1 MGMKLLRHG
10 QSVPGHFE
18 ANFTGLGV
26 GGGGRGQGKGFKG
39 WELETVHH
47 LQCWSAHITCLAY
60 DPRMKHHILMNLSCS
75 AKTNLTSILEDEVN
89 SWPRSVGKGS
99 CITVAVA

>member
-1 MGMKLLRHG
+1 MDRAFPDTLKRTS
-10 QSVPGHFE
+10 Q
-18 ANFTGLGV
+18 GLGL
-26 GGGGRGQGKGFKG
+26 GGGGGGEGKGG
-39 WELETVHH
+39 NGLEGETVHH